1 MPPNKPLR
9 IAIWNA
15 NGLSQ
20 HTPEILPFLRLQNV
34 DILLI
39 SETHFTDRSHFR
51 VPGYDVYSTQ
61 HPDNTA
67 HGGTAI
73 IVRRAIKHH
82 AREEYR
88 QDYLQATSITI
99 QDEKGALNIAT
110 VYSPPKHAIGES
122 DYQRFF
128 QTLGQ

>member
-1 MPPNKPLR
+1 MPPDKPLR

-51 VPGYDVYSTQ
+51 VPGYDGYSTQ

-82 AREEYR
+82 AREEFR
-88 QDYLQATSITI
+88 HDYLQVTSIAI
-99 QDEKGALNIAT
+99 QDEKGALNIAS
-110 VYSPPKHAIGES
+110 VYSPLKHAIGN
-122 DYQRFF
+122 QITNVFF
-128 QTLGQ
+128 KP